1 VIFAPILQKS
11 SSFAPEFLTKQNQ
24 DNGSILDIAA
34 ILTFVYIVYYAV
46 IMAMDTVGDKGKKKK
61 DVEVFAVGNS
71 SQEAF
76 VEEPTFIKEKE
87 ALPDTSSAKQ
97 ETTPSEAT
105 VQESSISPEESGED
119 IASKIMATED
129 SELYA
134 KAVAAKAEMVK
145 VVAESEDEIAAADYD
160 DKRLALLV
168 AEGDDMAERM
178 SI

>member
-1 VIFAPILQKS
+1 MGAFWIF
-11 SSFAPEFLTKQNQ
+11 
-24 DNGSILDIAA
+24 AA

-97 ETTPSEAT
+97 APPIGSHRPRVFHLARGKRRGHSL
-105 VQESSISPEESGED
+105 Q
-119 IASKIMATED
+119 
-129 SELYA
+129 
-134 KAVAAKAEMVK
+134 
-145 VVAESEDEIAAADYD
+145 DYGNG
-160 DKRLALLV
+160 RLRAICQ
-168 AEGDDMAERM
+168 GCG
-178 SI
+178 SQG

>member
-1 VIFAPILQKS
+1 MGAFWIF
-11 SSFAPEFLTKQNQ
+11 
-24 DNGSILDIAA
+24 AA

-97 ETTPSEAT
+97 EPPPSPSENGCLGCIIEGRTAITTP
-105 VQESSISPEESGED
+105 P
-119 IASKIMATED
+119 KP
-129 SELYA
+129 L
-134 KAVAAKAEMVK
+134 
-145 VVAESEDEIAAADYD
+145 
-160 DKRLALLV
+160 
-168 AEGDDMAERM
+168 
-178 SI
+178 

>member
-1 VIFAPILQKS
+1 MGAFWIF
-11 SSFAPEFLTKQNQ
+11 
-24 DNGSILDIAA
+24 AA

-76 VEEPTFIKEKE
+76 VEEPTIIKEKE

-134 KAVAAKAEMVK
+134 KGG
-145 VVAESEDEIAAADYD
+145 SQ
-160 DKRLALLV
+160 
-168 AEGDDMAERM
+168 G
-178 SI
+178 

>member
-1 VIFAPILQKS
+1 MGAFWIF
-11 SSFAPEFLTKQNQ
+11 
-24 DNGSILDIAA
+24 AA

-76 VEEPTFIKEKE
+76 VEEPTIIKEKE

-134 KAVAAKAEMVK
+134 KAEMVK

>member
-1 VIFAPILQKS
+1 MGAFWIF
-11 SSFAPEFLTKQNQ
+11 
-24 DNGSILDIAA
+24 AA

-134 KAVAAKAEMVK
+134 KAEMVK

>member
-1 VIFAPILQKS
+1 MGAFWIF
-11 SSFAPEFLTKQNQ
+11 
-24 DNGSILDIAA
+24 AA

-87 ALPDTSSAKQ
+87 ALPATSSAKQ

-134 KAVAAKAEMVK
+134 KAEMVK

>member
-1 VIFAPILQKS
+1 
-11 SSFAPEFLTKQNQ
+11 
-24 DNGSILDIAA
+24 
-34 ILTFVYIVYYAV
+34 
-46 IMAMDTVGDKGKKKK
+46 MDTVGDKGKKKK

-97 ETTPSEAT
+97 ETTTEAT
-105 VQESSISPEESGED
+105 VQEPSISPEESGED